1 MEELFN
7 VDIGNVRSERQII
20 NYEETKKLLI
30 DGTDIKEIS
39 SKINPKALN
48 RVLEYLDMTYDE
60 LLVDCKH
67 SEKICKLASMEISK
81 NATRQG
87 KIDEKFI
94 IDGIDS
100 VVNKYGFS
108 VKPCGVND
116 IRFCNDGRVLD
127 SKNFKEEKLNK
138 NKDGLKSIDATIKG
152 NGVDG
157 YIFAKVV
164 IGKGGHQDNVNI
176 ESRYF
181 IEWCLKYGDDDK
193 LYVVLIDGEDIS
205 ELKKMEENNVWVVN
219 HVELQKR
226 LIELQKRES
235 L

>member
-1 MEELFN
+1 MEKLFN
-7 VDIGNVRSERQII
+7 VDIGNIRSERQII

-48 RVLEYLDMTYDE
+48 RLLEYLDITYDE
-60 LLVDCKH
+60 LLVECKN
-67 SEKICKLASMEISK
+67 SEKICKLASMKISK
-81 NATRQG
+81 NSTRQG

-94 IDGIDS
+94 IEGIDS

-108 VKPCGVND
+108 VKSCGVNE

-157 YIFAKVV
+157 YVFAKIV

-176 ESRYF
+176 ESINF
-181 IEWCLKYGDDDK
+181 IKWCRKYGDDDK
-193 LYVVLIDGEDIS
+193 LYVVLVDGEDIG
-205 ELKKMEENNVWVVN
+205 ELKKMEGKNVWVVN